1 MHKILFFVNYRLRYK
16 AFIFLT
22 FKMINYFLQL
32 KNFDKNFRIFTPI
45 FIILAKVFLFFALL
59 AISSSPDDYQQ
70 GNAVKIMYIHVP
82 SAWMSLLIYCLMA
95 SFNIAGFVWKNR
107 FFYVIARAVA
117 EIGCVFTFITLVTGA
132 IWGKPI
138 WGAWWVWDAR
148 LTSMLILFF
157 LYLGYLLLFD
167 NIEDKI
173 KAEKISAIISIV
185 GFVNIPIIKFSV
197 EYWNS
202 LHQKASIIR
211 SGGTAIHP
219 SFLEPLL
226 LMFGAY
232 FCTFIFVSLIA
243 VKNEIMKRKIQ
254 SLTLKNNNL

>member
-1 MHKILFFVNYRLRYK
+1 MHKILFFLKYLLYQ
-16 AFIFLT
+16 ALIFLI

-45 FIILAKVFLFFALL
+45 FMLLSTTFLFFSIL
-59 AISSSPDDYQQ
+59 AIASSPNDYQQ
-70 GNAVKIMYIHVP
+70 SNAVKIMYIHVP

-95 SFNIAGFVWKNR
+95 SFNIGGFIWKNR
-107 FFYVIARAVA
+107 FFYLIARAVA
-117 EIGCVFTFITLVTGA
+117 EIGCVFTLITLITGA

-138 WGAWWVWDAR
+138 WGTWWAWDAR

-157 LYLGYLLLFD
+157 LYLGYLLLYD

-185 GFVNIPIIKFSV
+185 GFINIPIIKFSV

-211 SGGTAIHP
+211 SGGIAIHP
-219 SFLEPLL
+219 SFLKPLL
-226 LMFGAY
+226 LMFAVY

-254 SLTLKNNNL
+254 SLTLKNL

>member
-1 MHKILFFVNYRLRYK
+1 MHKILFFLKYLLYQ
-16 AFIFLT
+16 ALIFLI

-45 FIILAKVFLFFALL
+45 FMLLSTTFLFFSIL
-59 AISSSPDDYQQ
+59 AIASSPNDYQQ
-70 GNAVKIMYIHVP
+70 SNAVKIMYIHVP

-95 SFNIAGFVWKNR
+95 SFNIGGFIWKNR
-107 FFYVIARAVA
+107 FFYLIARAVA
-117 EIGCVFTFITLVTGA
+117 EIGCVFTLITLITGA

-138 WGAWWVWDAR
+138 WGTWWAWDAR

-157 LYLGYLLLFD
+157 LYLGYLLLYD

-185 GFVNIPIIKFSV
+185 GFINIPIIKFSV

-211 SGGTAIHP
+211 SGGMAIHP
-219 SFLEPLL
+219 SFLKPLL
-226 LMFGAY
+226 LMFAVY

-254 SLTLKNNNL
+254 SLILKNL

>member
-1 MHKILFFVNYRLRYK
+1 
-16 AFIFLT
+16 
-22 FKMINYFLQL
+22 
-32 KNFDKNFRIFTPI
+32 
-45 FIILAKVFLFFALL
+45 
-59 AISSSPDDYQQ
+59 
-70 GNAVKIMYIHVP
+70 
-82 SAWMSLLIYCLMA
+82 MA
-95 SFNIAGFVWKNR
+95 SFNISGFIWKNR
-107 FFYVIARAVA
+107 FFYIISRAIA
-117 EIGCVFTFITLVTGA
+117 EIGCVFTLITLLTGA

-185 GFVNIPIIKFSV
+185 GFINIPIIKFSV

-211 SGGTAIHP
+211 SGGMAIDS
-219 SFLEPLL
+219 SFLKPLL
-226 LMFGAY
+226 LMFAVY

-254 SLTLKNNNL
+254 SITLKNL

>member
-1 MHKILFFVNYRLRYK
+1 MHKILFFLKCLLNQAL
-16 AFIFLT
+16 IFLI

-45 FIILAKVFLFFALL
+45 FMLLSTTFLFFAIS
-59 AISSSPDDYQQ
+59 AIASSPNDYQQ
-70 GNAVKIMYIHVP
+70 SNAVKIMYIHVP

-95 SFNIAGFVWKNR
+95 SFNIGGFIWKNR
-107 FFYVIARAVA
+107 FFYVIARAIA
-117 EIGCVFTFITLVTGA
+117 EIGCVFTLITLITGA

-138 WGAWWVWDAR
+138 WGTWWAWDAR

-157 LYLGYLLLFD
+157 LYLGYLLLYD

-173 KAEKISAIISIV
+173 KAEKISAIISII
-185 GFVNIPIIKFSV
+185 GLINIPIIKFSV

-211 SGGTAIHP
+211 SGGVAIHS

-226 LMFGAY
+226 LMFAFY

-254 SLTLKNNNL
+254 SLTLKNL

>member
-1 MHKILFFVNYRLRYK
+1 
-16 AFIFLT
+16 
-22 FKMINYFLQL
+22 MINYFLQL

-45 FIILAKVFLFFALL
+45 FIILAKIFLFFALI
-59 AISSSPDDYQQ
+59 AISSSPNDYQQ

-95 SFNIAGFVWKNR
+95 SFNIGGFIWKNR
-107 FFYVIARAVA
+107 FFYVIARAIA
-117 EIGCVFTFITLVTGA
+117 EIGCVFTLITLVTGA

-138 WGAWWVWDAR
+138 WGTWWAWDAR

-173 KAEKISAIISIV
+173 KAEKVSAIISII
-185 GFVNIPIIKFSV
+185 GLINIPIIKFSV

-211 SGGTAIHP
+211 SGGVAIHS

-226 LMFGAY
+226 LMFAVY

-254 SLTLKNNNL
+254 SLTLKNL